1 MLIAFR
7 EEVIAFS
14 RKLAK
19 EQIKHEFIAT
29 TKDRMIFP
37 VRYNKV
43 PEGKKTFCCE
53 IYREVD
59 KYLEKAIKY
68 YGEFL

>member
-1 MLIAFR
+1 M
-7 EEVIAFS
+7 
-14 RKLAK
+14 KLAK
-19 EQIKHEFIAT
+19 EQIKHEFIGM

-43 PEGKKTFCCE
+43 PDGKKTFSFE

-68 YGEFL
+68 YG